1 MCWEHLL
8 FFHVWADEIE
18 KRTSLM
24 RENEASLSLDQRGHV
39 DRYAA
44 SQWFGAMADEMAG
57 MVKAHDKLLNVSAP
71 QSFGPPG
78 TAGDAESIIRVAT
91 TLGSLFESM
100 LQWVQR
106 IRWTDI
112 DEPFTKAG
120 VELAKMPTL
129 LIERVRRFP
138 NESLLKLESAI
149 AVRGKSG
156 AAVKLDLTLDVGVVD
171 TSACMAALR
180 EAERKL
186 TWSPRVNNA
195 QELVDQQ
202 LAALRQESER
212 MRQHYETEATREQ
225 AEANAA
231 LSKALEELEPL
242 RKYEGL
248 RDAEVEVQRQLADAV
263 KEATGLRAEAQ
274 TLLEQA
280 RIAAADER
288 SAAEENVKD
297 IHEQADARLDQ
308 AIRDAGR
315 IMAEAESRQIENDS
329 EAREKWLKR
338 EQAAADERWR
348 KREHRLANRRE
359 QGTSALASSEDART
373 DAAVEQ
379 GTSQDAAPA

>member
-263 KEATGLRAEAQ
+263 KEEPVCVRKRRPCWNKLASPLPMSVQPQKR
-274 TLLEQA
+274 TLKIFTSRLMLA
-280 RIAAADER
+280 SIKPYAMLAASWQRRKA
-288 SAAEENVKD
+288 
-297 IHEQADARLDQ
+297 ARLKTIQ
-308 AIRDAGR
+308 
-315 IMAEAESRQIENDS
+315 
-329 EAREKWLKR
+329 KR
-338 EQAAADERWR
+338 ER
-348 KREHRLANRRE
+348 N
-359 QGTSALASSEDART
+359 GSSASKLPPMRDGESVST
-373 DAAVEQ
+373 V
-379 GTSQDAAPA
+379 